1 MCSIA
6 TSTAILA
13 PPPRARPLSSPL
25 GVPTTTQL
33 NHEEDDVVVVTK
45 KRRTSSGSRWD
56 PAAHKDTMVELR
68 KQGVRDAVATAHQAF
83 RCPICLDTY
92 GDMVVECAECAH
104 VFCDPCMRESLKRKD
119 KCPLCRCNPMPL
131 RRCKPIERLVA
142 ALPEACAFLDNGCFD
157 VTLTRATAF
166 RHSLS
171 CGFARFT
178 CPHCRNVFLRHDHDE
193 AVCASELH
201 ACPLAALG
209 CSFRGRTVDMDGH
222 VKDRVHFD
230 LARRVLKGGASEIV
244 PTR

>member
-1 MCSIA
+1 MCSVA

-33 NHEEDDVVVVTK
+33 NHEEDDVMVVTK

-157 VTLTRATAF
+157 VTDMAIALRALLDISTTAWKE
-166 RHSLS
+166 SD
-171 CGFARFT
+171 
-178 CPHCRNVFLRHDHDE
+178 DHDDIDGDATDDDATE
-193 AVCASELH
+193 RARLDFVHAMLAS
-201 ACPLAALG
+201 
-209 CSFRGRTVDMDGH
+209 T
-222 VKDRVHFD
+222 
-230 LARRVLKGGASEIV
+230 IV
-244 PTR
+244 PPPA